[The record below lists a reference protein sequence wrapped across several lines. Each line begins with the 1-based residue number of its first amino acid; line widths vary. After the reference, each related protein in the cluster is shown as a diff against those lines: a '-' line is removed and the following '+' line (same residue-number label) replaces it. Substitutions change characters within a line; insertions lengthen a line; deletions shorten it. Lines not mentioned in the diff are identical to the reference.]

1 MFEDNE
7 KAKAQYEIEQNNEK
21 IVDKEIEQISR
32 HITNMEELLSLTQ
45 KIRDYRAEI
54 YKLKLG
60 LKGQLEEIY
69 AKKDTKLLIDMKE
82 RTNRDEQV
90 LYNGSVTN
98 LIAGEASIERVS
110 QKSLKHLGFPNTEV
124 IKIFEKEGKS
134 DIVCCNKVIKD
145 NKDIVYDINGWIVT
159 ENFKNIIVDE
169 CNRKIKLE
177 KLYAISKSENYVN
190 INDRKGNEENIKRLE
205 EKEKLIIRKIILIRT
220 AQVLKYYES
229 ELSYWQEINLINSIE
244 NGDGEHYWG

>member
-1 MFEDNE
+1 MFEGKAKEQYELEKDNE
-7 KAKAQYEIEQNNEK
+7 R

-54 YKLKLG
+54 YKLKLE

-98 LIAGEASIERVS
+98 LIAGEATIERVS
-110 QKSLKHLGFPNTEV
+110 QKALKYLCFPNTEV
-124 IKIFEKEGKS
+124 IDIFKQE
-134 DIVCCNKVIKD
+134 
-145 NKDIVYDINGWIVT
+145 
-159 ENFKNIIVDE
+159 
-169 CNRKIKLE
+169 
-177 KLYAISKSENYVN
+177 SK
-190 INDRKGNEENIKRLE
+190 RRML
-205 EKEKLIIRKIILIRT
+205 L
-220 AQVLKYYES
+220 
-229 ELSYWQEINLINSIE
+229 
-244 NGDGEHYWG
+244 